1 MSAGDRNTL
10 ALALFFSSL
19 DQNPNLEKTTVVID
33 DPMSS
38 LDDHRSVTTAQ
49 EVGRLVTQAG
59 QVIVM
64 SHNKSFLC
72 SIWDEA
78 NSEERMAIEIA
89 QNGNTSTIRAWDV
102 TQEAFTRHDQRF
114 LLLKEYVDTGSHP
127 SLEVAQGIRFHMEGF
142 FRAACPSDFPP
153 GRLLGQFVNA
163 CQERLGQNDEILNGS
178 MTQELQ
184 SILKYANRFH
194 HDTNPAWYSEVI
206 NNTELRGFVRRA
218 LSFAGPPKA

>member
-1 MSAGDRNTL
+1 MNVFPALQDVVNSYLSRFNAGFRIDSLLPSNIGGGSGSTCTYNLIINEVQDFPIAVKSATTTEGEHSFRNSMSAGDRNTL

-49 EVGRLVTQAG
+49 EVGRLATQAG

-72 SIWDEA
+72 SIWDEVK
-78 NSEERMAIEIA
+78 SEERVAIELA
-89 QNGNTSTIRAWDV
+89 QNGNTSTIRSWDV

-114 LLLKEYVDTGSHP
+114 SLLREYADTGNNP
-127 SLEVAQGIRFHMEGF
+127 SLEVAQAIRFHLEGF
-142 FRAACPSDFPP
+142 LRVACPS
-153 GRLLGQFVNA
+153 GN
-163 CQERLGQNDEILNGS
+163 
-178 MTQELQ
+178 
-184 SILKYANRFH
+184 
-194 HDTNPAWYSEVI
+194 
-206 NNTELRGFVRRA
+206 
-218 LSFAGPPKA
+218 